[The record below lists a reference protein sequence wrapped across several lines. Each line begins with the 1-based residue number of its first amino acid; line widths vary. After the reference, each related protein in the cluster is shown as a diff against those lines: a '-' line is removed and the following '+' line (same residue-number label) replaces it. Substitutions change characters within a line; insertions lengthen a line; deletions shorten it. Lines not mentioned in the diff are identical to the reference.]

1 MDSGH
6 VSLLSIV
13 ILSGS
18 IKLTAILPVNTW
30 KWHYVTDGCDV
41 SKLRVMFQK
50 ITYLFWETHAEAY
63 TSDSLLHS

>member
-41 SKLRVMFQK
+41 SKLGATK
-50 ITYLFWETHAEAY
+50 K
-63 TSDSLLHS
+63 